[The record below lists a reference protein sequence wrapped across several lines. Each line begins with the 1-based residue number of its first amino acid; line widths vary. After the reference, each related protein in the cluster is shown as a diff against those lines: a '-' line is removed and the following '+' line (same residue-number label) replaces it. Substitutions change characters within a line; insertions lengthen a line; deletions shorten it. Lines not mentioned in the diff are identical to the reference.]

1 MKSKSL
7 LAFALSLALAMEALA
22 APRNEAADLS
32 SEFRAG
38 KASKVTAATFKP
50 VRTTPV
56 KTGEFKVDLVVISFP
71 DCEKPE
77 TLAEVKDSLFSLDGG
92 FTIAD
97 YYKDYSQGITW
108 PVLDVYPIIY
118 EAPEP
123 LGYYCRYDVR
133 NNLIGYKGDGSA
145 RARKLREDALKFVQ
159 AKGRLSKKGAY
170 VCYVYCQRVTK
181 DDSILERVLRPHYP
195 PAPTPDELTRG
206 AEDRLKLYKPNVAWA
221 DPLWPNSIPQVN
233 YPANGGTLVHEIG
246 HLLGAPDFYHASE
259 EHDGVP
265 GSPCLPWSYGPTG
278 MAYCRYIHNAFL
290 PASAY
295 VKVSQAGDYTLSPRS
310 ARYPKSGGAAIPPLG
325 IFIPSVHP
333 HYLFYVE
340 YCKGEKKPVGDPTNH
355 GLLIHVINVTMSS
368 PMMGP
373 PDLCYTYRAGDR
385 DFKAIGRGSPFFKPG
400 DEFDAKSD
408 PAAVLPNLLPA
419 GIAIRNIRFNDD
431 GTCSFALELPK
442 VKVAASELNYSLLPQ
457 VEMLEAG
464 EALPTSFRAEMNVRY
479 RGEPLLDEYGFC
491 YGLKKNPTDKTGKLF
506 RLFHR
511 DRYDARIIDLKPGAT
526 YYVRAYAKSARG
538 IRYSENELSV
548 TLPAANT
555 IVKGITLLSESDKLI
570 GSWHYRKWYF
580 GMRGGFYV
588 SANPLIAFMALA
600 NYYRALPGIA
610 KGKARPGTRAAPAA
624 SSPIDLT
631 RVHSNPSDSRPKFRL
646 KEVEELQ
653 AHIERLVSA
662 CGFRKGDFADDDDE
676 APSTKKR
683 SSSSRQSARRS
694 SKAKAPSYGA
704 NAKWVAKCAAALK
717 IENPEE
723 VFVPCK
729 TEEEL
734 KACAEKIRA
743 WIMKSQL
750 VLVVRQ
756 NKPPTDDQSVRWPL
770 DIAIIDGIG
779 EGDDEFH
786 VVFPLGKDRSF
797 KTPERGYVTL
807 DKLLHRSSDAML
819 MFYRP

>member
-1 MKSKSL
+1 MKSKL
-7 LAFALSLALAMEALA
+7 FTFVLALALAIEALA
-22 APRNEAADLS
+22 APRNEA
-32 SEFRAG
+32 
-38 KASKVTAATFKP
+38 
-50 VRTTPV
+50 
-56 KTGEFKVDLVVISFP
+56 VDLVVISFP

-77 TLAEVKDSLFSLDGG
+77 SLAEVKDSLSSLGGG

-181 DDSILERVLRPHYP
+181 DDLVLERLLRPHYP

-233 YPANGGTLVHEIG
+233 YPADGGTLVHEIG

-265 GSPCLPWSYGPTG
+265 GTPCLPWSYGPTG
-278 MAYCRYIHNAFL
+278 MAYCRYIYNAFL

-310 ARYPKSGGAAIPPLG
+310 AKYPRTGTEGIPPLG

-385 DFKAIGRGSPFFKPG
+385 DFKAIGRGSPFLKPG

-408 PAAVLPNLLPA
+408 PAAILPNLLPA

-442 VKVAASELNYSLLPQ
+442 VKVAPAELNYSLLPQ

-464 EALPTSFRAEMNVRY
+464 DALPTSFRAEMNVRY

-555 IVKGITLLSESDKLI
+555 IVKGVTLLSESDKLI

-580 GMRGGFYV
+580 GMKGGFYV
-588 SANPLIAFMALA
+588 SANPLIAFMTFAD
-600 NYYRALPGIA
+600 YYRALPGLA
-610 KGKARPGTRAAPAA
+610 KGKARPGARSVAAA
-624 SSPIDLT
+624 SPIDLA

-646 KEVEELQ
+646 KEVEELRTYIEKLIQ
-653 AHIERLVSA
+653 AA
-662 CGFRKGDFADDDDE
+662 GFRQGDFESEDE
-676 APSTKKR
+676 APSSKKR
-683 SSSSRQSARRS
+683 SSSRPATRRS
-694 SKAKAPSYGA
+694 AKAKAPSYGA
-704 NAKWVAKCAAALK
+704 NAKWVEKCAAALK

-723 VFVPCK
+723 VFVSCK

-734 KACAEKIRA
+734 KASSDKIRA
-743 WIMKSQL
+743 WLMMSQL

-779 EGDDEFH
+779 EDDNEFH

-797 KTPERGYVTL
+797 RTPERGYVTL

>member
-1 MKSKSL
+1 MKSKL
-7 LAFALSLALAMEALA
+7 FTFVLALALAIEALA
-22 APRNEAADLS
+22 APRNEAA
-32 SEFRAG
+32 
-38 KASKVTAATFKP
+38 
-50 VRTTPV
+50 
-56 KTGEFKVDLVVISFP
+56 DLVVISFP

-77 TLAEVKDSLFSLDGG
+77 SLAEVKDSLFSRGGG

-159 AKGRLSKKGAY
+159 AKGRLSKKGAF

-181 DDSILERVLRPHYP
+181 DDSILERLLRPHYP

-233 YPANGGTLVHEIG
+233 YPADGGTLVHEIG

-265 GSPCLPWSYGPTG
+265 GTPCLPWSYGPTG
-278 MAYCRYIHNAFL
+278 MAYCRYIYNAFL

-310 ARYPKSGGAAIPPLG
+310 AKYPRTSAEGVPPLG

-385 DFKAIGRGSPFFKPG
+385 DFKAIGRGSPFLKPG

-408 PAAVLPNLLPA
+408 PAAILPNLLPA

-464 EALPTSFRAEMNVRY
+464 DALPTSFRAEMNVRY

-555 IVKGITLLSESDKLI
+555 IVKGVTLLSESDKLI

-580 GMRGGFYV
+580 GMKGGFYV
-588 SANPLIAFMALA
+588 SANPLIAFMTLA
-600 NYYRALPGIA
+600 DYYRALPGLS
-610 KGKARPGTRAAPAA
+610 KGKARPGARSVAAA
-624 SSPIDLT
+624 SPIDLA

-646 KEVEELQ
+646 KEVEELRTYIEKLIQ
-653 AHIERLVSA
+653 AA
-662 CGFRKGDFADDDDE
+662 GFRQGDFESEDE
-676 APSTKKR
+676 APSSKKR
-683 SSSSRQSARRS
+683 SSSRPATRRS
-694 SKAKAPSYGA
+694 AKAKAPSYGA
-704 NAKWVAKCAAALK
+704 NAKWVEKCAAALK
-717 IENPEE
+717 IENPEV
-723 VFVPCK
+723 VFVSCK

-734 KACAEKIRA
+734 KASSEKIRA
-743 WIMKSQL
+743 WLMMSQL

-797 KTPERGYVTL
+797 RTPERGYVTL